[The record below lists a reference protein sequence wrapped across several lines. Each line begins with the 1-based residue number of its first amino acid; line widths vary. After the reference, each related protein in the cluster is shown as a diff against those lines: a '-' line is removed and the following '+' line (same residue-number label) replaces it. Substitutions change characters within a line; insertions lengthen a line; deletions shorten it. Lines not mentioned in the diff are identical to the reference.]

1 MGGQPE
7 QDPPLAERLPD
18 QVEAAL
24 FEIAQP
30 PVDETA
36 RSRAGPFPEVPRL
49 DQGGRQAAQ
58 GRIPRD
64 PGASDPA
71 ADNEQVKTAGAEVP
85 ERGANRRSHVLG
97 VYSDSPDA
105 TELERPSSWFAW
117 HAHRIQAGSRVL
129 DLASGAG
136 RHALAAA
143 GLGGKVTAVDK
154 DPLSLDQG
162 RREAKTRGLEVT
174 WIEAD
179 LEKTWPDLG
188 TFDAVLM
195 FNYLD
200 RGRMPKVVDLVA
212 PGGLL
217 MAETFLEA
225 QKAFGWGPSSDD
237 HLLRTGELFKLV
249 LPLVV
254 VHGREVV
261 EAVDSARWSA
271 IASALA
277 QRK

>member
-1 MGGQPE
+1 M
-7 QDPPLAERLPD
+7 
-18 QVEAAL
+18 
-24 FEIAQP
+24 
-30 PVDETA
+30 
-36 RSRAGPFPEVPRL
+36 
-49 DQGGRQAAQ
+49 
-58 GRIPRD
+58 
-64 PGASDPA
+64 
-71 ADNEQVKTAGAEVP
+71 
-85 ERGANRRSHVLG
+85 LG

-117 HAHRIQAGSRVL
+117 HAHRIPAGSRVL

-143 GLGGKVTAVDK
+143 ALGGKVTAVDK
-154 DPLSLDQG
+154 DAQSLDQG
-162 RREAKTRGLEVT
+162 RKEAKARGLVVN
-174 WIEAD
+174 WVEAD
-179 LEKTWPDLG
+179 LEKAWPDLG

-200 RGRMPKVVDLVA
+200 RARMPKVVELVA

-237 HLLRTGELFKLV
+237 YLLRTGELFKIV
-249 LPLVV
+249 APLVV

>member
-1 MGGQPE
+1 
-7 QDPPLAERLPD
+7 
-18 QVEAAL
+18 
-24 FEIAQP
+24 
-30 PVDETA
+30 
-36 RSRAGPFPEVPRL
+36 
-49 DQGGRQAAQ
+49 
-58 GRIPRD
+58 
-64 PGASDPA
+64 
-71 ADNEQVKTAGAEVP
+71 
-85 ERGANRRSHVLG
+85 VLG

-143 GLGGKVTAVDK
+143 ALGGKVTAVDK

-162 RREAKTRGLEVT
+162 RKEAKTRGLEVT

-188 TFDAVLM
+188 KFDAVLM

-200 RGRMPKVVDLVA
+200 RARMAKVVDLVA

-225 QKAFGWGPSSDD
+225 QKAFGWGPSSDA

-249 LPLVV
+249 APLVV

>member
-1 MGGQPE
+1 M
-7 QDPPLAERLPD
+7 
-18 QVEAAL
+18 
-24 FEIAQP
+24 
-30 PVDETA
+30 
-36 RSRAGPFPEVPRL
+36 
-49 DQGGRQAAQ
+49 
-58 GRIPRD
+58 
-64 PGASDPA
+64 
-71 ADNEQVKTAGAEVP
+71 
-85 ERGANRRSHVLG
+85 LG

-117 HAHRIQAGSRVL
+117 HAHRIQQGARVL

-143 GLGGKVTAVDK
+143 ALGAKVTAVDK
-154 DPLSLDQG
+154 DPQSLDHG
-162 RREAKTRGLEVT
+162 RKEAKARGLTVT
-174 WIEAD
+174 WVEAD
-179 LEKTWPDLG
+179 LQKTWPDLG

-200 RGRMPKVVDLVA
+200 RARMAKVVELVA
-212 PGGLL
+212 PRGFL

-249 LPLVV
+249 TPLVV
-254 VHGREVV
+254 LHGREVV